1 MKVRR
6 TFRYNISSTK
16 VFIIHGLSIVILHF
30 IRLLINGCLLSTSRF
45 LAKGFISTSMQ
56 LSLSFKAALSF
67 SSKAGLSFSSKAFS
81 LSLFSLAFCYSAC
94 FFSRSAFFLAN
105 CSTSAILFFVDSSSS
120 SSLPSFFFVLFPV
133 LFFLFCLFGVFQF
146 LHDNFSFHHFLFITC
161 KLTHFQPSKRY
172 PLTVK

>member
-30 IRLLINGCLLSTSRF
+30 IRLLINGCLLLTSRF
-45 LAKGFISTSMQ
+45 LAKGFISASMQ
-56 LSLSFKAALSF
+56 LSLSFKAA
-67 SSKAGLSFSSKAFS
+67 LSFSSKAFS

-133 LFFLFCLFGVFQF
+133 LFFCSFCLGFF
-146 LHDNFSFHHFLFITC
+146 NFYMTTFLFITSS
-161 KLTHFQPSKRY
+161 LSL
-172 PLTVK
+172 PLYHLQVNTFPAVKKISS

>member
-30 IRLLINGCLLSTSRF
+30 MRLLINGCLLSTSRI
-45 LAKGFISTSMQ
+45 LAKGFISASMQ
-56 LSLSFKAALSF
+56 LSLSFKAA
-67 SSKAGLSFSSKAFS
+67 LSFSSKAFS

-94 FFSRSAFFLAN
+94 FFSRYGFFLAN

-133 LFFLFCLFGVFQF
+133 LFFLVLFVWG
-146 LHDNFSFHHFLFITC
+146 FSIST
-161 KLTHFQPSKRY
+161 
-172 PLTVK
+172 

>member
-45 LAKGFISTSMQ
+45 LAFFSFSFFSTSVQ
-56 LSLSFKAALSF
+56 LSLSFKAA
-67 SSKAGLSFSSKAFS
+67 LSFSSKAFS

-133 LFFLFCLFGVFQF
+133 FF
-146 LHDNFSFHHFLFITC
+146 FSSLPLYHLQVNTFPAVKKISSYSKMKLQLQPPITS
-161 KLTHFQPSKRY
+161 Q
-172 PLTVK
+172 V

>member
-45 LAKGFISTSMQ
+45 LAKGFISASMQ
-56 LSLSFKAALSF
+56 LSLSFKAA
-67 SSKAGLSFSSKAFS
+67 LSFSSKAFS

-94 FFSRSAFFLAN
+94 FFSCSAFFLAN

-133 LFFLFCLFGVFQF
+133 LFFCSFCLGFF
-146 LHDNFSFHHFLFITC
+146 NFYMTTFLFITSS
-161 KLTHFQPSKRY
+161 LSPAS
-172 PLTVK
+172 

>member
-16 VFIIHGLSIVILHF
+16 VFIIYGLSIVILHF

-45 LAKGFISTSMQ
+45 LAKGFISASMQ
-56 LSLSFKAALSF
+56 LSLSFKAA
-67 SSKAGLSFSSKAFS
+67 LSFSSKAFS

-120 SSLPSFFFVLFPV
+120 SSLPSFCFVLFPV
-133 LFFLFCLFGVFQF
+133 LFFLFILFGVFQF

>member
-30 IRLLINGCLLSTSRF
+30 IRLLINGCLLLTSRF
-45 LAKGFISTSMQ
+45 LAKGFISASMQ
-56 LSLSFKAALSF
+56 LSLSFKAA
-67 SSKAGLSFSSKAFS
+67 LSFSSKAFS

-133 LFFLFCLFGVFQF
+133 LFFLFILSGVFQF

>member
-30 IRLLINGCLLSTSRF
+30 MRLLINGCSLSTSRI
-45 LAKGFISTSMQ
+45 LAKGFISASMQ
-56 LSLSFKAALSF
+56 LSLSFKAA
-67 SSKAGLSFSSKAFS
+67 LSFSSKAFS

-94 FFSRSAFFLAN
+94 FFSRYAFFLAN

-133 LFFLFCLFGVFQF
+133 LFFLFILFGVFQF

>member
-16 VFIIHGLSIVILHF
+16 VFIIHGLGIVILHF
-30 IRLLINGCLLSTSRF
+30 MRLLINGCLLSTSRF
-45 LAKGFISTSMQ
+45 LAKGFISASMR
-56 LSLSFKAALSF
+56 LSLSFKAA
-67 SSKAGLSFSSKAFS
+67 LSFSSKAFS

-105 CSTSAILFFVDSSSS
+105 CFTSAILFFVDSSSS

-133 LFFLFCLFGVFQF
+133 LFFFCLFGVFQF

-172 PLTVK
+172 PLAVK

>member
-1 MKVRR
+1 MGMKVRR

-45 LAKGFISTSMQ
+45 LAKGFISASMQ
-56 LSLSFKAALSF
+56 LSLSFKAA
-67 SSKAGLSFSSKAFS
+67 LSFSSKAFS

-105 CSTSAILFFVDSSSS
+105 CSTSAILFLWILHPPPHCHPF
-120 SSLPSFFFVLFPV
+120 SLFSFPFFFFVHFV
-133 LFFLFCLFGVFQF
+133 WG
-146 LHDNFSFHHFLFITC
+146 FSIST
-161 KLTHFQPSKRY
+161 
-172 PLTVK
+172 

>member
-30 IRLLINGCLLSTSRF
+30 IRLLINGCVLSTSRF
-45 LAKGFISTSMQ
+45 LSKGFISASMQ
-56 LSLSFKAALSF
+56 LSLSFKAA
-67 SSKAGLSFSSKAFS
+67 LSFSSKAFS

-120 SSLPSFFFVLFPV
+120 SSSSLPSFFFVLFPV
-133 LFFLFCLFGVFQF
+133 LFFTLFCFFGVFQF
-146 LHDNFSFHHFLFITC
+146 LHDNFSFHHFLFIIC

>member
-16 VFIIHGLSIVILHF
+16 VFIIHGLGIVILHF
-30 IRLLINGCLLSTSRF
+30 MRLLINGCLLSTSRF
-45 LAKGFISTSMQ
+45 LAKGFISASMR
-56 LSLSFKAALSF
+56 LSLSFKAA
-67 SSKAGLSFSSKAFS
+67 LSFSSKAFS

-105 CSTSAILFFVDSSSS
+105 CFTSAILFFVDSSSS

-133 LFFLFCLFGVFQF
+133 LFFFSVCLGFF
-146 LHDNFSFHHFLFITC
+146 NFYMTTFLFITSS
-161 KLTHFQPSKRY
+161 LSPAS
-172 PLTVK
+172 

>member
-30 IRLLINGCLLSTSRF
+30 MRLLINGCLLSTSRI
-45 LAKGFISTSMQ
+45 LAKGFISASMQ
-56 LSLSFKAALSF
+56 LSLSFKAA
-67 SSKAGLSFSSKAFS
+67 LSFSSKAFS

-133 LFFLFCLFGVFQF
+133 LFFLFILFGVFQF
-146 LHDNFSFHHFLFITC
+146 LHDNFSFHNFLFITC

>member
-56 LSLSFKAALSF
+56 LSLSFKAA
-67 SSKAGLSFSSKAFS
+67 LSFSSKAFS

>member
-1 MKVRR
+1 MGMKVRR

-45 LAKGFISTSMQ
+45 LAFFSFFSTSMQ
-56 LSLSFKAALSF
+56 LSLSFKAA
-67 SSKAGLSFSSKAFS
+67 LSFSSKAFS

-133 LFFLFCLFGVFQF
+133 LFF
-146 LHDNFSFHHFLFITC
+146 
-161 KLTHFQPSKRY
+161 
-172 PLTVK
+172 

>member
-45 LAKGFISTSMQ
+45 LAKGFISASMQ
-56 LSLSFKAALSF
+56 LSLSFKAA
-67 SSKAGLSFSSKAFS
+67 LSFSSKAFS

-105 CSTSAILFFVDSSSS
+105 CSTSAILFFCGFLILLLTAILFLCSPSR
-120 SSLPSFFFVLFPV
+120 SFFFV
-133 LFFLFCLFGVFQF
+133 
-146 LHDNFSFHHFLFITC
+146 HFVWGF
-161 KLTHFQPSKRY
+161 
-172 PLTVK
+172 